1 MDSWCK
7 KMKLDGRTI
16 AGGAARNVRIA
27 RAGGMDNIIADAV
40 QYALDRANAAVRGE
54 KKAKVSRFRTA
65 A

>member
-7 KMKLDGRTI
+7 KMKVDGKSI

-40 QYALDRANAAVRGE
+40 QYALDRANAAVRGT
-54 KKAKVSRFRTA
+54 KRAKVTSFKA

>member
-7 KMKLDGRTI
+7 KMKLDGKII

-40 QYALDRANAAVRGE
+40 QYALDRANAAVRGM
-54 KKAKVSRFRTA
+54 KRAKVTPFKA